1 MSSRTP
7 QSPPASD
14 PLLAL
19 AQSAAKPAHEAGR
32 RRVQMTDIARLAGV
46 SPSTVSRA
54 LSASPL
60 IPEGTRQR
68 IVDLA
73 RSLNY
78 QVNVGA
84 ANLRKRDIQTV
95 GVVILGDSMQT
106 ISDPF
111 ILNILGAVADALDE
125 RRMSVLL
132 TRLNPERQHQM
143 AALVDGGQVAGLI
156 VIGQLTWHDYLNE
169 LARRG
174 VPMAVWGACL
184 PDACYSLVGGDNACG
199 GYLATR
205 HLLERGAR
213 RIAFFG
219 DTSHPEAGLRHQG
232 YLRALQEVGVAHD
245 PRLHQSFLFG
255 DQRIRQVIDQWLDQ
269 GLDFD
274 GIFASSDIAA
284 ISLIGALTE
293 RGIEVPARVRVVGY
307 DDIAL
312 SAYLHPSLTSVR
324 QPTTVAG
331 RALVEL
337 LFESIAGAPQRTITL
352 PAELIVRDSS
362 A

>member
-1 MSSRTP
+1 MSPRVPHTRKMDSAP
-7 QSPPASD
+7 QSG
-14 PLLAL
+14 
-19 AQSAAKPAHEAGR
+19 SAAQAAAAPRAGK
-32 RRVQMTDIARLAGV
+32 RRVQMADIARIAGV
-46 SPSTVSRA
+46 SASTVSRA
-54 LSASPL
+54 LSGSPL
-60 IPEGTRQR
+60 IPEATRER
-68 IVDLA
+68 IAELA

-125 RRMSVLL
+125 RGMSLLL
-132 TRLNPERQHQM
+132 TRLNAERQQQM
-143 AALVDGGQVAGLI
+143 AAMFDSGQVAGLI
-156 VIGQLTWHDYLNE
+156 VIGQLTWHDYLND

-174 VPMAVWGACL
+174 IPMAVWGACL
-184 PDACYSLVGGDNACG
+184 PDAAYPVVGGDNATG

-205 HLLERGAR
+205 HLLQQGAR

-219 DTSHPEAGLRHQG
+219 DTSHPEAGLRFQG
-232 YLRALQEVGVAHD
+232 YARALAEAGLAPD
-245 PRLHQSFLFG
+245 PQLHQSFLFG
-255 DQRIRQVIDQWLDQ
+255 DRRIRQVIDLWLDQ

-274 GIFASSDIAA
+274 AIFAASDIAA
-284 ISLIGALTE
+284 ISLIGALKE
-293 RGIEVPARVRVVGY
+293 RGLDVPRDVRVVGY

-312 SAYLHPSLTSVR
+312 SAYLHPSLTSIR
-324 QPTTVAG
+324 QPTAVSG

-337 LFESIAGAPQRTITL
+337 LFESIADEPRRTVML
-352 PAELIVRDSS
+352 PAELIARDST